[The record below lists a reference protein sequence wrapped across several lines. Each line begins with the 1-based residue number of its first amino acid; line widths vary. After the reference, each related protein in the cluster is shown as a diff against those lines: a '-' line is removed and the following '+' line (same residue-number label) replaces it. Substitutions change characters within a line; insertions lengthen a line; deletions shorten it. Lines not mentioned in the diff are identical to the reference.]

1 MKNLVNINSAAVNV
15 IKAVE
20 LAYTG
25 AMLAGAAGMTLKRK
39 SRQIDADN
47 EPRYLVVN
55 IFATT
60 TTSDLY
66 DTKEE
71 VEYDCKSPLMVT
83 KDAVAAKK
91 HFDYLRG
98 QGRKVAL
105 LVTNPF
111 QLFASSMAD
120 NKGYVPMCRSGLMPI
135 MRSIDNDGKYSI
147 NNYQVIIKDAQTR
160 ELRIEKV
167 DGMQL
172 MTYLKDRSLV
182 ARIEIVNGVQRFQ
195 RITERNSGKYRYCK
209 SRILEKSEILG

>member
-1 MKNLVNINSAAVNV
+1 MKNLNSVVANG

-25 AMLAGAAGMTLKRK
+25 AMLVSAAGLQLKRK

-66 DTKEE
+66 NTKEE

-105 LVTNPF
+105 LVTDPF
-111 QLFASSMAD
+111 QLFASSIA
-120 NKGYVPMCRSGLMPI
+120 NNEGYVPMCRSGLMPI
-135 MRSIDNDGKYSI
+135 MRSIDNEGKYSM
-147 NNYQVIIKDAQTR
+147 NTYQIVIKDAQTR

-167 DGMQL
+167 DGMEL

-182 ARIEIVNGVQRFQ
+182 ARIETVNGTQRFQ
-195 RITERNSGKYRYCK
+195 RLRERNSGKYRYCK
-209 SRILEKSEILG
+209 SRILEKTEILG